1 MQNAASANHI
11 GRVLKSLM
19 EKRVREKLNFSTPRE
34 CFYEKISYICTCN
47 LNPRKLIN
55 NQIEKAV

>member
-19 EKRVREKLNFSTPRE
+19 EKSKGKTQFLNTKRVL
-34 CFYEKISYICTCN
+34 
-47 LNPRKLIN
+47 L
-55 NQIEKAV
+55 

>member
-1 MQNAASANHI
+1 MYKINKDQGKNSISQHQESAFI
-11 GRVLKSLM
+11 
-19 EKRVREKLNFSTPRE
+19 
-34 CFYEKISYICTCN
+34 YEKISYICSCY

>member
-19 EKRVREKLNFSTPRE
+19 EKRVGEKFNFSTPRE
-34 CFYEKISYICTCN
+34 CFYEKIS
-47 LNPRKLIN
+47 
-55 NQIEKAV
+55 